1 LQHAFCLYH
10 FYASLHCSVTNVHFK
25 QELNPPAPYKV
36 LTMVNMVIVD
46 F

>member
-1 LQHAFCLYH
+1 LQHAFSLYH

-25 QELNPPAPYKV
+25 QELSPPPYKV
-36 LTMVNMVIVD
+36 LIVVNMMIVD